1 MASFAGRSALGQAG
15 SLPELGR
22 TEGGAFSIA
31 IDDHGL
37 SSLYERA
44 GDQIGPAMQ
53 RAMVAAT
60 NAVEQAVVQF
70 TPRGAGPVHLF
81 QTITSEVRG
90 AGVSL
95 TGEVYSTDQPIKV
108 ASVETGRK
116 PGKWPPYG
124 ANSALRLW
132 VTRMIGGDDRE
143 VSSAAF
149 LIARAIGRRGTK
161 GAHMFE
167 KGFQAQA
174 GNVEN
179 LCGRV
184 IDDLI
189 RRLS

>member
-1 MASFAGRSALGQAG
+1 MAGDLTLTVDDGRLAPLFAQAG
-15 SLPELGR
+15 DEV
-22 TEGGAFSIA
+22 
-31 IDDHGL
+31 
-37 SSLYERA
+37 
-44 GDQIGPAMQ
+44 GPALHG
-53 RAMVAAT
+53 ATVAAT
-60 NAVEQAVVQF
+60 NVFEQAVVQF

-81 QTITSEVRG
+81 QTVTSVVRG

-95 TGEVYSTDQPIKV
+95 TGEVFSTDQPIKV

-124 ANSALRLW
+124 DGSSLHLW
-132 VTRMIGGDDRE
+132 VTRKIGGTDE
-143 VSSAAF
+143 EIGNAAF

-167 KGFQAQA
+167 KGFQAQR

-179 LCGRV
+179 LFGRV
-184 IDDLI
+184 IDDLV